1 MVKACARYRDIIF
14 RVGRESQGFPKVQFQ
29 IFLLFAVFDYLFL
42 ELLINLNPSYRGL
55 AKCNRCD
62 VSLIRLLTQGQV
74 WTGDDRKLD
83 SLIDADPV
91 VFDLEA

>member
-1 MVKACARYRDIIF
+1 MVKTCARYRDITF
-14 RVGRESQGFPKVQFQ
+14 RVGRDSQGFPEVQFQ
-29 IFLLFAVFDYLFL
+29 IFLLSAVFDYLFL

-62 VSLIRLLTQGQV
+62 VSLIRLLTEGQI
-74 WTGDDRKLD
+74 WTGNDRKLD